1 MKANKIK
8 VGHAYYVDFEPT
20 RKSEF
25 GGKHLAIV
33 VKKNH
38 DAISFVVVPTT
49 SKENGLGINKIS
61 LGKLD
66 CLPSNI
72 KDDTSYAV
80 IDQIRTVDA
89 SRFYELKEGNQPL
102 EAEIPTAIMNQIY
115 KAIIKDLLHDVPDKE
130 IKNILL
136 G

>member
-1 MKANKIK
+1 MKSSKIK

-20 RKSEF
+20 RKAEF

-33 VKKNH
+33 IKKNH
-38 DAISFVVVPTT
+38 DAISFVVIPTT
-49 SKENGLGINKIS
+49 SKDSGLEINKIS
-61 LGKLD
+61 LGKLA

-72 KDDTSYAV
+72 KNDTTYAV

-89 SRFYELKEGNQPL
+89 SRFYELKDNGQTID
-102 EAEIPTAIMNQIY
+102 AEIPVKIMNKIY
-115 KAIIKDLLHDVPDKE
+115 KAIIRDLLHDVPDEE

-136 G
+136 